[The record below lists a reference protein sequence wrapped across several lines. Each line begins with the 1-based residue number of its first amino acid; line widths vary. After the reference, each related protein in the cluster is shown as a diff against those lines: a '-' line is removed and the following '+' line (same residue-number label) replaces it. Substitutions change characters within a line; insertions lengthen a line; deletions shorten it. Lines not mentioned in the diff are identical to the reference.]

1 MSRIF
6 DFNVHAVSLQYNL
19 HSIHLSETEVTPE
32 SVLATLDSYK
42 PSLASATSINL
53 IILNDYFF
61 MTNGIQEF
69 LKSLYNVCPN
79 LASITATTPISK
91 ALAFCYLDNL
101 KQFGVKGI
109 KFHCYTQKIS
119 ESLFTDVV
127 AIAKRASEMGFYIC
141 IDTSYGTTK
150 LFDYDNLKLAAQIC
164 DFVKNTPV
172 ILLHSGGMRFK
183 EALVLADYCPNIYLE
198 TSFSLNYLAESLYE
212 DLFAFIYRKLGSE
225 RVIFA
230 SDFPYVSIENAIS
243 VLDRVLDK
251 ASFSEEEK
259 QNVFYYN
266 AARITGL
273 EV

>member
-1 MSRIF
+1 MSKIF
-6 DFNVHAVSLQYNL
+6 DFNVHAVSLQHNL
-19 HSIHLSETEVTPE
+19 HSIHFSETEVTPE

-53 IILNDYFF
+53 MILNDYFF

-91 ALAFCYLDNL
+91 ALAFCYLDSL

-119 ESLFTDVV
+119 EALFTDVV

-150 LFDYDNLKLAAQIC
+150 LFDFDNLKLAARIC
-164 DFVKNTPV
+164 DYVKNVPI
-172 ILLHSGGMRFK
+172 ILLHSGGVRLR
-183 EALVLADYCPNIYLE
+183 EVLVLADYCPNIYLE
-198 TSFSLNYLAESLYE
+198 TSFSLNYLAGSPWE
-212 DLFAFIYRKLGSE
+212 DFLLLCTKSWFGA
-225 RVIFA
+225 
-230 SDFPYVSIENAIS
+230 
-243 VLDRVLDK
+243 
-251 ASFSEEEK
+251 
-259 QNVFYYN
+259 YYFCK
-266 AARITGL
+266 
-273 EV
+273 